1 MLCIISLALIYLKA
15 KSLYLLIS
23 LTILLIPWPLPLWPL
38 PASSFCQWASF
49 SFVTLVCLFCF
60 VISHFSEIIWDLSF
74 SVWLILLSIISSK
87 FIYVVANG
95 KISIL
100 FFVWVTFQCV
110 CVSVHMYITYISWWT
125 LRLLLYIGYCK

>member
-1 MLCIISLALIYLKA
+1 MTISPMLCIISLALIYLKA
-15 KSLYLLIS
+15 KSLYLVIS

-49 SFVTLVCLFCF
+49 SFVTLVCLFCS
-60 VISHFSEIIWDLSF
+60 VISYFSEIIWDLSF
-74 SVWLILLSIISSK
+74 SIWLILLSIISSK

-100 FFVWVTFQCV
+100 FFCLSNISVCV
-110 CVSVHMYITYISWWT
+110 CECTHVYHIY
-125 LRLLLYIGYCK
+125 LLMDS